1 MKTIVIISTPFGLEN
16 NIPEIKDRIVKYLG
30 GRLIKENPDNAPMLV
45 LNEALDLADK
55 EYISQMVDGI
65 LETAALVLVETNNE
79 QFGKDGNMLVL
90 NPV

>member
-45 LNEALDLADK
+45 LSEALDSADK

-65 LETAALVLVETNNE
+65 LETAALVLIETNNE